1 MCVSHPSPLSD
12 SVGKF
17 SIGLHLSSTPRAACS
32 PKHEGAA
39 THVKTGALARVMR
52 ICQVPNLENR
62 CRLLAPSQISSSTA
76 AAPLPF
82 LPLCFSCLVQ
92 ASSAVLHEKPR
103 PSLLKMVR
111 TFRFSL
117 QQLVVAGAHLS
128 GHCEAP
134 HVA

>member
-32 PKHEGAA
+32 PKREGAA

-62 CRLLAPSQISSSTA
+62 CRLLAPSQIKSTVQQLHCSSSTA
-76 AAPLPF
+76 
-82 LPLCFSCLVQ
+82 FS
-92 ASSAVLHEKPR
+92 PT
-103 PSLLKMVR
+103 LL
-111 TFRFSL
+111 L
-117 QQLVVAGAHLS
+117 LS
-128 GHCEAP
+128 GP
-134 HVA
+134 G